1 MRLTITFQSPDLSS
15 CIKLPLHY
23 NYALQGFIY
32 NHISSHLAEF
42 LHNRGYSFERRVFK
56 LFTFSR
62 IFGRYRL
69 DKEKRLISFSSPVKF
84 QLSSPLDDFI
94 QEFAE
99 TLARSPDVSLEGN
112 SLVVSSIEV
121 HFSPHIRS
129 PVIIKMLSPLTCYST
144 FLTGE
149 GKKKT
154 YYFSPFE
161 EEFSRI
167 VKENI
172 VKKYV
177 AFHQK
182 KPSSEDFDILPLK
195 VDKKSEKIVKYTPK
209 ENSPTVIKGWMGI
222 YKLKGSPELI
232 HLAYDAGLGA
242 KNPQGF
248 GMFEIVKIAD
258 FKEK

>member
-154 YYFSPFE
+154 YYFSPLRKNFPGLL
-161 EEFSRI
+161 
-167 VKENI
+167 
-172 VKKYV
+172 KK
-177 AFHQK
+177 
-182 KPSSEDFDILPLK
+182 ILLK
-195 VDKKSEKIVKYTPK
+195 NMWLFIR
-209 ENSPTVIKGWMGI
+209 
-222 YKLKGSPELI
+222 
-232 HLAYDAGLGA
+232 
-242 KNPQGF
+242 KNPPR
-248 GMFEIVKIAD
+248 KILISYL
-258 FKEK
+258 